1 MPIYS
6 YKCENCGEVYDK
18 LVKAGGNGKV
28 KCVECQ
34 SDTKRVFSPVGIIF
48 KGSGFYSTDYKSA
61 SKSTKMADNSSPSSS
76 EKAGNKK
83 QETPNASNKEKSPS
97 SEKVKSSK

>member
-18 LVKAGGNGKV
+18 FVKAGGNGKV
-28 KCVECQ
+28 KCVMCH

-48 KGSGFYSTDYKSA
+48 KGSGFYSTDYKAA
-61 SKSTKMADNSSPSSS
+61 SKNTKVAGSSSPSSS
-76 EKAGNKK
+76 EKAGDKK
-83 QETPNASNKEKSPS
+83 HETSNASNKEKSPS

>member
-6 YKCENCGEVYDK
+6 YKCESCGEVHDK

-28 KCVECQ
+28 KCVQCQ
-34 SDTKRVFSPVGIIF
+34 SDALRVFSPVGIIF
-48 KGSGFYSTDYKSA
+48 KGSGFYSTDHRSAIKSA
-61 SKSTKMADNSSPSSS
+61 KVADNPSPSSS

-83 QETPNASNKEKSPS
+83 QETSNASNKEESPS
-97 SEKVKSSK
+97 SEKVKSNK